1 VISENYYGEEKK
13 PSNIHL
19 HRRSSRA
26 AMPDAH
32 ACRGRD
38 GSGCGF
44 GATRQVNSTNKKT
57 GKTYYKRLCFQSG
70 MIVQVCCET
79 GFSRMNMIMT
89 KTRNNLLV
97 VTLDA
102 LLMLL
107 ITGPS
112 LEPGVPSPT
121 IELSELCKLGYAHW
135 TKVKNRNPK
144 RCQHVSRARR
154 VDEPSALHH
163 NVYRDAPAFRLFL
176 HGDGA
181 DEGEE
186 ERSQGSQQEEVE
198 EEGEAIEAD
207 IETIFGLV
215 GPYKAPANWEVLP
228 EETVTAW
235 TRGLHLQGFIKGR
248 KVVMLWKPP
257 TGWCEGMLTYRCK
270 RNGQD
275 SNVYTVKYDD
285 GMEVNHPCEREK
297 YGTGLG
303 KAWCVIQP
311 IPS

>member
-1 VISENYYGEEKK
+1 MLTN
-13 PSNIHL
+13 SNNDTDDNKSNVP
-19 HRRSSRA
+19 HR
-26 AMPDAH
+26 
-32 ACRGRD
+32 C
-38 GSGCGF
+38 
-44 GATRQVNSTNKKT
+44 
-57 GKTYYKRLCFQSG
+57 SG

-107 ITGPS
+107 INGPS

-198 EEGEAIEAD
+198 EVQGACKLGGTSRGNCD
-207 IETIFGLV
+207 GLD
-215 GPYKAPANWEVLP
+215 A
-228 EETVTAW
+228 
-235 TRGLHLQGFIKGR
+235 GLAFARLYQG
-248 KVVMLWKPP
+248 
-257 TGWCEGMLTYRCK
+257 
-270 RNGQD
+270 
-275 SNVYTVKYDD
+275 
-285 GMEVNHPCEREK
+285 
-297 YGTGLG
+297 
-303 KAWCVIQP
+303 
-311 IPS
+311 

>member
-1 VISENYYGEEKK
+1 
-13 PSNIHL
+13 
-19 HRRSSRA
+19 
-26 AMPDAH
+26 MPDAH

-44 GATRQVNSTNKKT
+44 CATRQVNSTNKKT

-248 KVVMLWKPP
+248 FFFWKAFFKIRAQP
-257 TGWCEGMLTYRCK
+257 LTAHDASLCH
-270 RNGQD
+270 
-275 SNVYTVKYDD
+275 KY
-285 GMEVNHPCEREK
+285 
-297 YGTGLG
+297 
-303 KAWCVIQP
+303 
-311 IPS
+311 

>member
-1 VISENYYGEEKK
+1 MLTN
-13 PSNIHL
+13 SNNDTDDNKSNVP
-19 HRRSSRA
+19 HR
-26 AMPDAH
+26 
-32 ACRGRD
+32 C
-38 GSGCGF
+38 
-44 GATRQVNSTNKKT
+44 
-57 GKTYYKRLCFQSG
+57 SG

-107 ITGPS
+107 INGPS

-176 HGDGA
+176 NGDGA

-303 KAWCVIQP
+303 KTWCVIQP